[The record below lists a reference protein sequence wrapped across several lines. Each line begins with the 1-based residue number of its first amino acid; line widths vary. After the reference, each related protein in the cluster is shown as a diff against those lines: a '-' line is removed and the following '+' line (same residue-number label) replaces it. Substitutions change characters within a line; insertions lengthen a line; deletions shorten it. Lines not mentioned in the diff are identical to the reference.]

1 MKIYNILKEWVVGK
15 IEKCI
20 LSLIFLAKSVIVKEF
35 NQSALIHA
43 RILIRG
49 HNKSAIIQLYIPDV
63 DSWMRADT
71 LDSLR
76 LKL

>member
-1 MKIYNILKEWVVGK
+1 MVGK

-63 DSWMRADT
+63 DS
-71 LDSLR
+71 
-76 LKL
+76 